1 MLGLPFNFDQSLAM
15 QAIERA
21 GAGLAVLPHEASA
34 ERLMFAIT
42 TLLTDARYK
51 LAAQRMARALSA
63 LDAKQR
69 FASFVESVVSPQPAA
84 RASLRSV

>member
-1 MLGLPFNFDQSLAM
+1 VPVLGLPFNFDQSLAM

-42 TLLTDARYK
+42 TLLTDGSYIE
-51 LAAQRMARALSA
+51 AAQRMGGALSA
-63 LDAKQR
+63 VSSRAR
-69 FASFVESVVSPQPAA
+69 FQDWIERVATTP
-84 RASLRSV
+84 